1 MQQNEIKTINKL
13 DLMSIKRM
21 GWLFFVAFLLLFSSC
36 TKDEIIYIPKEDTSE
51 EFEDNDD
58 DVFQDPEVVVE
69 IDLPKGNYARFFGSE
84 YSNESN
90 IVRISL
96 SNDLSYGDEYH
107 AFIIELN
114 VPLNHDMSVI
124 PNGRYYAA
132 DNMYS
137 FVEYTYGIG
146 YGEVGYY
153 QDGTMYMHKEANS
166 SELSYD
172 LLETGYIDISNSGDE
187 YTITAVVSGRHNN
200 IHYFNFKGNLVVED
214 YTNWVNEQHT
224 TLRGDFELPAFTQQ
238 RLINRGDYY
247 KYGEYGGKVVY
258 SLFEVYLA
266 TDGIDLSPTWPSGT
280 GEYLRIEFTVADD
293 LDEANGIPE
302 GTYNVVER
310 FNGGILSSDLIPFNI
325 MSGALVSGNRGGT
338 WYVKQENHADIEY
351 ARIDGGKVTVTRNGA
366 EHTLQIEFTDCASRA
381 NRVTGTYTFTF

>member
-1 MQQNEIKTINKL
+1 
-13 DLMSIKRM
+13 
-21 GWLFFVAFLLLFSSC
+21 
-36 TKDEIIYIPKEDTSE
+36 
-51 EFEDNDD
+51 
-58 DVFQDPEVVVE
+58 
-69 IDLPKGNYARFFGSE
+69 
-84 YSNESN
+84 
-90 IVRISL
+90 
-96 SNDLSYGDEYH
+96 
-107 AFIIELN
+107 
-114 VPLNHDMSVI
+114 MSVI

-266 TDGIDLSPTWPSGT
+266 TDGIDLSPTWPSGK
-280 GEYLRIEFTVADD
+280 GAYFRMAFTVADE
-293 LDEANGIPE
+293 LDEENGNSE
-302 GTYNVVER
+302 GTINVV
-310 FNGGILSSDLIPFNI
+310 
-325 MSGALVSGNRGGT
+325 
-338 WYVKQENHADIEY
+338 
-351 ARIDGGKVTVTRNGA
+351 
-366 EHTLQIEFTDCASRA
+366 
-381 NRVTGTYTFTF
+381 